1 MSNLKQFLHRSSS
14 VSNNIDDQFK
24 SSSKKLKILIIQP
37 PSSDA
42 VASYIPHI
50 QSNEDISSFGF
61 KPPLGI
67 LYLATTLIRDTNH
80 DVKVIDS
87 QVLKYSYKDVV
98 DFSLKYKP
106 DLVAISAWTDWW
118 FSAFTTGKQIKEA
131 LPKTKLCY
139 GGPHVSIYP
148 QETLDLP
155 FVDMVIK
162 GDGEIPLMYLSNLI
176 ANNKVSNLIPGLHF
190 KEYGVKKVP
199 DDIFVHPNLDELPIP
214 DRTLLPIKKYSS
226 VLAKNSY
233 TTTMITSR
241 GCPHRCTFCKLNFQ
255 KNIARSAESVI
266 EEFKIIES
274 LGINEVEIYDDT
286 FTWSK
291 ERLVQI
297 CEGLIK
303 NNNKIMWSVR
313 DRVNKTNV
321 DILKLMYKA
330 GCRRIHYGIESGVQ
344 KVIDKMRKQIKI
356 EDAITAV
363 NNAKKVGMTVLTYF
377 MFGNLDETYSDMQE
391 TAKFSKS
398 LNSDYTEFSITIPY
412 AGTEMYEEA
421 LKNRIIDND
430 YWFDFAV
437 NPTPNFKPPQ
447 LIENKVTVK
456 EMLELRDKAVK
467 EYYFRPKYILKE
479 LTKTLSVSEFIKKAR
494 MGITLAQSVYRK

>member
-1 MSNLKQFLHRSSS
+1 MSNLKQFLNSASN
-14 VSNNIDDQFK
+14 VSKILDEDFK
-24 SSSKKLKILIIQP
+24 TSKKKLRILIIQP

-67 LYLATTLIRDTNH
+67 LYLASTLKRDTNH
-80 DVKVIDS
+80 DVKVLDS
-87 QVLKYSYKDVV
+87 QVLKYNYKKVV
-98 DFSLKYKP
+98 DYALEYQP
-106 DLVAISAWTDWW
+106 DLIAISAWTDWW
-118 FSAFTTGKQIKEA
+118 YSAFMTGMLIKKA
-131 LPKTKLCY
+131 LPNSKLCY

-162 GDGEIPLMYLSNLI
+162 GDGEIPIMYLSNLI
-176 ANNKVSNLIPGLHF
+176 ANNKISNLVPGLHF
-190 KEYGVKKVP
+190 KEYGVKEVP
-199 DDIFVHPNLDELPIP
+199 NDIFVHPNLDELPIP

-226 VLAKNSY
+226 VLAKNSFI
-233 TTTMITSR
+233 TTMITSR

-266 EEFKIIES
+266 NEFKIVES
-274 LGINEVEIYDDT
+274 LGISEIEIYDDT

-291 ERLVQI
+291 ERLIQI

-303 NNNKIMWSVR
+303 NKNKILWSVR
-313 DRVNKTNV
+313 DRVNKTNI

-344 KVIDKMRKQIKI
+344 KVIDKMRKQIKV

-363 NNAKKVGMTVLTYF
+363 NNAKKAGMSVLTYF

-421 LKNRIIDND
+421 LRSKIIDHD
-430 YWFDFAV
+430 YWLEFALR
-437 NPTPNFKPPQ
+437 PTPNFKPPQ
-447 LIENKVTVK
+447 LIENNVSIR
-456 EMLELRDKAVK
+456 EMLELRNRAVK